1 MVLMNNYIPKKIME
15 VITYPQNMVVNGI
28 LL

>member
-1 MVLMNNYIPKKIME
+1 MVLMNNCIPQKIME